1 MNTTNKIRE
10 NETKIGKAMG
20 DQKKKIIKDLSSRE
34 QRKRRK
40 ELRTATTT
48 KITKENEIEISLLNY
63 QKHIFQHHFNIKRLA
78 RVELKQSG
86 GLAKKKIERKITE
99 LFKNL

>member
-20 DQKKKIIKDLSSRE
+20 DQNKKIIKDLSSRE

-48 KITKENEIEISLLNY
+48 KNTKEN
-63 QKHIFQHHFNIKRLA
+63 
-78 RVELKQSG
+78 
-86 GLAKKKIERKITE
+86 
-99 LFKNL
+99 